1 MSAKSK
7 QSLTLISE
15 QGSYLDRIKQ
25 IKSQRKITNEELA
38 AATGIPLGTLSKL
51 LAGIHDS
58 PRMSSMVAI
67 CQALDCSLDYIV
79 LGIPVNTHNAT
90 LNEEEMQLITSYR
103 AVDAYGQTL
112 VRSILRLEE
121 ERTRSQQSEQELA
134 IRQAERAALH
144 RAASRRRV
152 PRQRQETVLPP
163 PEERVAQLL
172 PLPEEEVIG
181 EAVALSHRSILLYDL
196 PVSAG
201 TGEFLSEDS
210 GNRIRI
216 PDDPRTAKADYALRV
231 SGNSMEPEYR
241 NGDILLVQRAD
252 TVATGE
258 LGIFLLDGCGYFKQ
272 YGGDCL
278 ISLNTSYAPIPL
290 KDYASAVCCGK
301 VVGRMRRKQA

>member
-7 QSLTLISE
+7 PSLTLISE

-58 PRMSSMVAI
+58 PRLSSMVAI
-67 CQALDCSLDYIV
+67 CRALDCSLDYIV

-90 LNEEEMQLITSYR
+90 LSEEEMRLIDSYR
-103 AVDAYGQTL
+103 AVDTYGQTL
-112 VRSILRLEE
+112 VRSALRLEE
-121 ERTRSQQSEQELA
+121 ERTRSQQSEQEQA
-134 IRQAERAALH
+134 IRQAERTALR
-144 RAASRRRV
+144 RATSRRRA
-152 PRQRQETVLPP
+152 PQREQETVLLPS
-163 PEERVAQLL
+163 EERVAQVL
-172 PLPEEEVIG
+172 PPVETATVG
-181 EAVALSHRSILLYDL
+181 ETAARSRRSILLYDL

-201 TGEFLSEDS
+201 TGEFLSEES
-210 GNRIRI
+210 GSRIQI
-216 PDDPRTAKADYALRV
+216 PNDPRTAKADYALRI

-241 NGDILLVQRAD
+241 NGDILLVQRTD

-258 LGIFLLDGCGYFKQ
+258 LGIFLLEGCGYFKQ
-272 YGGDCL
+272 YGGDSL
-278 ISLNTSYAPIPL
+278 ISLNTAYAPIPL

>member
-1 MSAKSK
+1 MSAKNK
-7 QSLTLISE
+7 LSLTLTE
-15 QGSYLDRIKQ
+15 GQGSYLDRIKQ

-90 LNEEEMQLITSYR
+90 LSEEEIQLIDSYR
-103 AVDAYGQTL
+103 AVDTYGQTL
-112 VRSILRLEE
+112 VRSTLRLEE
-121 ERTRSQQSEQELA
+121 ERTRNQQSEQEQA
-134 IRQAERAALH
+134 IRQAERAALR
-144 RAASRRRV
+144 RATSRRRA
-152 PRQRQETVLPP
+152 PRRKQEAVLPP
-163 PEERVAQLL
+163 PEERVAQVL
-172 PLPEEEVIG
+172 PPV
-181 EAVALSHRSILLYDL
+181 EATVVETAAQSRRFILLYDL

-201 TGEFLSEDS
+201 TGEFLSEES
-210 GNRIRI
+210 GSRIQI
-216 PDDPRTAKADYALRV
+216 PDDPRTAKADYALRI

-241 NGDILLVQRAD
+241 NGDILLVRRTD

-272 YGGDCL
+272 YGGDSL
-278 ISLNTSYAPIPL
+278 ISLNTSYPPIPL